1 MFETYASGTLIADGT
16 EQIVSEISEPT
27 KFSGYISLAQM
38 QAGDIV
44 KLRQYTKLFAT
55 WEQYAE
61 EKYEDIQP
69 SPVVYFTPKIIPS
82 SLRVTL
88 EQTAGIMRTFD
99 YKFMKEVELVS
110 ADAIRV

>member
-38 QAGDIV
+38 QAGDTVII
-44 KLRQYTKLFAT
+44 RQYAMMFAVY
-55 WEQYAE
+55 ELYATE
-61 EKYEDIQP
+61 TYVGAQP
-69 SPVVYFTPKIIPS
+69 EPLVYVTPKEITS

-88 EQTAGIMRTFD
+88 EQVAGVLRTFD

-110 ADAIRV
+110 AGAIRV